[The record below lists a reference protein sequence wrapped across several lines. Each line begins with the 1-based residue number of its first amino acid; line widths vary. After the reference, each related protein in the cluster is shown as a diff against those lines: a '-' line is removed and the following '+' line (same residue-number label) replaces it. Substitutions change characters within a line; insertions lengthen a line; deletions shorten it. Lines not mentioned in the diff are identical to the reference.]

1 MRINKA
7 VIRWGKVEDVFTL
20 DVQGKK
26 FLEEAV
32 REFMFDALFHYEGC
46 DCKDGNELDLI
57 LYYENGKQFSKTHQS
72 YLYPEN
78 YSTDW
83 EILLEREEKL
93 AEYELEMWLSGS
105 ITANEL
111 TSGIFEFHGVITS
124 WIDTTLQGS

>member
-20 DVQGKK
+20 DVQGEG

-46 DCKDGNELDLI
+46 DCKDGNELDLL
-57 LYYENGKQFSKTHQS
+57 LYKENGRLFTKTHQQ
-72 YLYPEN
+72 YLYPKT
-78 YSTDW
+78 YRTDW
-83 EILLEREEKL
+83 EILLEREERL
-93 AEYELEMWLSGS
+93 AKCELEMWLSGS

-111 TSGIFEFHGVITS
+111 TSGIYDFHGVIPS